1 MGVAIA
7 SRGGVLVLLG
17 EVLVCLD
24 VVPVTLGGVLV
35 SLGGVLVSRGVTIS
49 LSASRGDTLS
59 ASRGNTDFVLA
70 GSRAAGGSL
79 GGMFGGGIS
88 VRAG

>member
-1 MGVAIA
+1 
-7 SRGGVLVLLG
+7 LG
-17 EVLVCLD
+17 EVLVSLD
-24 VVPVTLGGVLV
+24 VVPLILGR
-35 SLGGVLVSRGVTIS
+35 VLVSRGVTIS

-59 ASRGNTDFVLA
+59 ASRGDTDFVLA